1 MGMYKC
7 AMILTG
13 LALSVSSTLRGDDL
27 VPSKPAN
34 ESTESSAT
42 TASNVSEVDIGQSS
56 GAISGGLDIQP
67 LILGP
72 KTVEDVFQSASFQ
85 NVQPAPVLAPQFQ
98 RNSLSGSL
106 NDRLFGSPA
115 LNQSLLSRKRQSLSR
130 QPGTSVVL
138 GSESKGRLATDAGSL
153 LRKSSSSLG
162 ISTGRRSPV
171 ITDTRIRG
179 TQNGQLLASGSYWF
193 PVRQD
198 LDTLLSKI
206 DSRSISDIIVIKGP
220 YSSRYGPGYSFVDFE
235 LLQTPRYENG
245 QESHGSSSLDYQTNG
260 DQWYGRQSLW
270 GGDSDYGYR
279 IGYGM
284 RSGVDY
290 QTGDGIDMPASY
302 KSGNLDFAFGFDI
315 DECRSVEMTY
325 MRLDQNDV
333 QLANQ
338 INILD
343 YLETDAFE
351 VTSGLLT
358 SMND

>member
-1 MGMYKC
+1 MYKC

-138 GSESKGRLATDAGSL
+138 GSESKGVWRQMQDHCCVSRHRHSVSPPAVEV
-153 LRKSSSSLG
+153 RSSPILES
-162 ISTGRRSPV
+162 
-171 ITDTRIRG
+171 
-179 TQNGQLLASGSYWF
+179 A
-193 PVRQD
+193 
-198 LDTLLSKI
+198 
-206 DSRSISDIIVIKGP
+206 
-220 YSSRYGPGYSFVDFE
+220 E
-235 LLQTPRYENG
+235 PR
-245 QESHGSSSLDYQTNG
+245 
-260 DQWYGRQSLW
+260 
-270 GGDSDYGYR
+270 
-279 IGYGM
+279 M
-284 RSGVDY
+284 
-290 QTGDGIDMPASY
+290 
-302 KSGNLDFAFGFDI
+302 GNF
-315 DECRSVEMTY
+315 
-325 MRLDQNDV
+325 
-333 QLANQ
+333 
-338 INILD
+338 
-343 YLETDAFE
+343 
-351 VTSGLLT
+351 
-358 SMND
+358 